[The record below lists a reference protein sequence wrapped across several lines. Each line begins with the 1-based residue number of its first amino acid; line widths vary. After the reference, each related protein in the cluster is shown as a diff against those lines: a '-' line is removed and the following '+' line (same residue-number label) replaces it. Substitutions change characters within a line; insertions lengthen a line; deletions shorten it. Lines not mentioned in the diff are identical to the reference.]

1 MRNASFTVQKLS
13 QKRILDH
20 RENNGINSIRVV
32 QNGVRPVQ
40 SYSFEQQGQESYNQR
55 EILLFGSNY
64 LTRS

>member
-20 RENNGINSIRVV
+20 RKNNGINSIRVV